1 MLVEGPEL
9 GQGWGGTWKAET
21 EKRPMGTSVGCTG
34 LASREQTEDE
44 KLGV

>member
-21 EKRPMGTSVGCTG
+21 EKRPMGTSVGWTG
-34 LASREQTEDE
+34 LASKEQGAD
-44 KLGV
+44 GG